1 MGELQAVPGAAVPR
15 SIAGSA
21 LYMRIR
27 RRLPVIVGVLL
38 FAAAIAVMVV
48 LRKHAPPEPAR
59 LLPSADG
66 FVYFNLKWVRRANV
80 VPQLPPVSHD
90 PEYEQFIQATGFQ
103 FERDLDQA
111 AFAIHYPAA
120 GTSNSGA
127 SSQFSE
133 IFVGKL
139 DGERLRNYLHNISH
153 STENYRSID
162 IYTIPVEGRTLRV
175 AILGPDTVAASNRPD
190 PEVIRGIIARS
201 RKLASPF
208 GGPAL
213 LRQYYKQ
220 VPLASFGWAIF
231 RINPAEKSAPTQG
244 TLSFLF
250 SKPAVTVVSAR
261 YLGKI
266 HLRADAFTGSEEDA
280 QRVTQQAATFLNML
294 RSAETTISMQGT
306 DVDVKA
312 FFDGLKVSQNKDR
325 VELTAIVP
333 PGFLRKAVSAPEPEA
348 PTAPPPP
355 ITPAAPTQKKQ
366 HN

>member
-1 MGELQAVPGAAVPR
+1 
-15 SIAGSA
+15 
-21 LYMRIR
+21 MRIKR
-27 RRLPVIVGVLL
+27 SLPVLLGVLL
-38 FAAAIAVMVV
+38 VAAAVAAVVV
-48 LRKHAPPEPAR
+48 LRKHAPPEAAR

-66 FVYFNLKWVRRANV
+66 FVYLNLRWIRLANV

-111 AFAIHYPAA
+111 AFAIHYPTSAA
-120 GTSNSGA
+120 ANSGTA
-127 SSQFSE
+127 STTQFSE

-139 DGERLRNYLHNISH
+139 DGERLHTYLRNISH
-153 STENYRSID
+153 SVENWRSID

-190 PEVIRGIIARS
+190 PEVMRGIVERS

-208 GGPAL
+208 GGPAF

-231 RINPAEKSAPTQG
+231 RINPAGQAAPTPG
-244 TLSFLF
+244 NLSFLF
-250 SKPAVTVVSAR
+250 SKPAVVLVSAR

-266 HLRADAFTGSEEDA
+266 HLRAEAFTGSQEDA
-280 QRVTQQAATFLNML
+280 RHVTEQASTFLAL
-294 RSAETTISMQGT
+294 LHSAETTVSTQGP

-312 FFDGLKVSQNKDR
+312 FFDGVKVSQDKER
-325 VELTAIVP
+325 VELTAIIP
-333 PGFLRKAVSAPEPEA
+333 PGFLRKAVAGPGPEA
-348 PTAPPPP
+348 PSAPAPLSAPP
-355 ITPAAPTQKKQ
+355 AKEKS
-366 HN
+366 HD